1 MRFWIDLHG
10 CAKNQVDGEEILA
23 RLEERGHSWVDEASK
38 ADLIIVNTCG
48 FIEDAKKESIQ
59 AVISLKAAHPEAKI
73 LVAGCLAQRYAA
85 DLAADL
91 GEADGIVGNAD
102 LGAVLEA
109 AEAALAGKRPV
120 LVPEAAASI
129 GVRAR
134 TRLFDYPG
142 TAHVKI
148 TEGCSN
154 RCSYCAIPL
163 IRGNLRSR
171 PVEEVLAE
179 CAALV
184 SRGIHELV
192 LIGQDLGSYGLDLR
206 RTSATRRR
214 AGVAAGAAS
223 AGQDGAKLLPE
234 LLAGLSALPGDFR
247 VRTLYIH
254 PDNFPAGILPLMAA
268 DERLLPYFDLPFQH
282 ASARILKAMNRRG
295 SAEVYLELLDRV
307 RSALPDAVIRSTFL
321 LGFPGETD
329 EDFAALRDFQEK
341 ARLDW
346 LGAFAYSREEGTA
359 AYALRPAVS
368 RKVVAERKRAVEEA
382 QERITRTGLERFV
395 GRELR
400 VLVEEEA
407 APVPGPGGRGSDGEG
422 GRGSGAVGTG
432 AFGPEGERDGEGGR
446 GSGAVGPGPV
456 GTGPADLGE
465 ADEEF
470 SLGRAWMQAPEVD
483 GLTVLRGRRRP
494 GELVRARILA
504 VAGVDFDAAILD

>member
-171 PVEEVLAE
+171 PVEDVLAE
-179 CAALV
+179 CEALLG
-184 SRGIHELV
+184 RGIHELV

-206 RTSATRRR
+206 RTTAARIG
-214 AGVAAGAAS
+214 AAPDAAG
-223 AGQDGAKLLPE
+223 AGQDGAGQDGAQLLPE

-268 DERLLPYFDLPFQH
+268 DPRLAPYFDLPFQH
-282 ASARILKAMNRRG
+282 ASARILKAMHRRG
-295 SAEVYLELLDRV
+295 SAEVYLELLGRV
-307 RSALPDAVIRSTFL
+307 RQALPDAVIRSTFL

-346 LGAFAYSREEGTA
+346 LGAFAYSREEGTP

-368 RKVVAERKRAVEEA
+368 RKAVAERKRTVEEA
-382 QERITRTGLERFV
+382 QERITRERLERFV

-407 APVPGPGGRGSDGEG
+407 APAAEP
-422 GRGSGAVGTG
+422 
-432 AFGPEGERDGEGGR
+432 GER
-446 GSGAVGPGPV
+446 GPV
-456 GTGPADLGE
+456 GEAGAGE

-494 GELVRARILA
+494 GELVRARVLA

>member
-214 AGVAAGAAS
+214 AGVAAGADVVPLAGAAS
-223 AGQDGAKLLPE
+223 AGQDGASAGQDGARLLPE

-422 GRGSGAVGTG
+422 GRGSGAVG
-432 AFGPEGERDGEGGR
+432 
-446 GSGAVGPGPV
+446 PGPV

>member
-1 MRFWIDLHG
+1 M
-10 CAKNQVDGEEILA
+10 
-23 RLEERGHSWVDEASK
+23 
-38 ADLIIVNTCG
+38 
-48 FIEDAKKESIQ
+48 
-59 AVISLKAAHPEAKI
+59 
-73 LVAGCLAQRYAA
+73 
-85 DLAADL
+85 
-91 GEADGIVGNAD
+91 
-102 LGAVLEA
+102 
-109 AEAALAGKRPV
+109 
-120 LVPEAAASI
+120 PEAAASI

-206 RTSATRRR
+206 RTSAPRRR
-214 AGVAAGAAS
+214 GATGAGQDATGAGVAAGADVVPLAGAAS
-223 AGQDGAKLLPE
+223 AGQDGASAGQDGARLLPE

-395 GRELR
+395 VRELR

-407 APVPGPGGRGSDGEG
+407 APVPGPGGRGS
-422 GRGSGAVGTG
+422 
-432 AFGPEGERDGEGGR
+432 DGEGGR